1 MTVYI
6 RPHGDDKNDGSSA
19 QKAVR
24 SPQQA
29 AKIALRNQDWEIN
42 IYVHDFDRINRE
54 LFAMQ
59 GRSDSMVE
67 ARPSHSHGFSSAE
80 VSACECLTAPLASF
94 RV

>member
-42 IYVHDFDRINRE
+42 IDVHDFDRINRE
-54 LFAMQ
+54 LVAMQ
-59 GRSDSMVE
+59 GRSDS
-67 ARPSHSHGFSSAE
+67 RLGHSHGFSSRG
-80 VSACECLTAPLASF
+80 SAWESLSAPLVSF